1 MELLI
6 VRHATAEVQTAS
18 QQDSERTLTEDGRGQ
33 AERAGVKLVER
44 NLVPELILA
53 SPYVRAQETAQIIS
67 KVCSGV
73 EVITAPWAASGMK
86 SEDALQQLRDYKE
99 FASVAI
105 VGHEPD
111 LSSLV
116 CHLMGARSWAV
127 EVNPATAALVGLNAS
142 LTAGALRALM
152 QTPIS
157 YARS

>member
-6 VRHATAEVQTAS
+6 IRHATAESKSAS
-18 QQDSERTLTEDGRGQ
+18 GADQDRELTTDGRGQ

-44 NLVPELILA
+44 NLVPDLILA
-53 SPYVRAQETAQIIS
+53 SPYVRAQQTAQIIS
-67 KVCSGV
+67 EVCSGV
-73 EVITAPWAASGMK
+73 EVITAPWAASGMGT
-86 SEDALQQLRDYKE
+86 EGALEQLRDYKE

-152 QTPIS
+152 QTPVS